1 MNSIDEFISDIV
13 CPCCLTKLSKSKDF
27 LVCQNT
33 ECCKSFPIINGIPVL
48 INEEESVFNIQDFIE
63 SKDTTF
69 NLKKSKIKSIAKKLI
84 PSTSLN
90 VGARENYK
98 KLSFLLTK
106 KNANPVVLVIGGSI
120 LGEGMESIVNEPKIQ
135 LVESD
140 VTFGPRTKII
150 FDAHSIP
157 FPDEYFDCVI
167 IQAVLEH
174 VVDPFK
180 CVDEVYRVLKKNG
193 VVYAETPF
201 IAQVHMG
208 KYDFHRFTHLGHRRL
223 FRNFEEIESG
233 AVCGP
238 GMALAWSYSYFIFS
252 FFRSKRIRKLLIAF
266 TSLTSFF
273 LKYFDYYLIKKPG
286 TYDAALGFYFMG
298 QKSDTVL
305 DDRELLE
312 LYRGLL

>member
-1 MNSIDEFISDIV
+1 MKSNYEFISETV
-13 CPCCLTKLSKSKDF
+13 CPICLTALSRSENT
-27 LVCQNT
+27 LVCKNLKCLKT
-33 ECCKSFPIINGIPVL
+33 FPIVNGIPVL
-48 INEEESVFNIQDFIE
+48 LNEEKSVFNIQDFIE

-69 NLKKSKIKSIAKKLI
+69 NLKESKVKTIAKKLI
-84 PSTSLN
+84 PSISLN
-90 VGARENYK
+90 VGAKENYK
-98 KLSFLLTK
+98 KLSTLLTK
-106 KNANPVVLVIGGSI
+106 INPNPFVLVIGGSI
-120 LGEGMESIVNEPKIQ
+120 LGEGMESIVDDPKIQ
-135 LVESD
+135 LIESD

-150 FDAHSIP
+150 FDAHCIP
-157 FPDEYFDCVI
+157 FPDQYFDCII

-174 VVDPFK
+174 VVDPFT
-180 CVDEVYRVLKKNG
+180 CVNEVYRVLKNNG
-193 VVYAETPF
+193 LVYSETPF

-252 FFRSKRIRKLLIAF
+252 FFKSKRIRKLLIPF

-273 LKYFDYYLIKKPG
+273 LKYFDHLIIKKPG
-286 TYDAALGFYFMG
+286 TYDAALGFYFLG
-298 QKSDTVL
+298 RKSDKVL
-305 DDRELLE
+305 DDRELLK

>member
-157 FPDEYFDCVI
+157 FPDEYFGCVI